1 VTDTPDDPRPTVQRT
16 VGLPADAATVRGLMQ
31 ELAVHGWALMPD
43 EGRESP
49 TVRVREAGAGASEVH
64 VSMPVAPDE
73 EGHVGET
80 IDASL
85 ADLAERVRRR
95 GDAS

>member
-1 VTDTPDDPRPTVQRT
+1 
-16 VGLPADAATVRGLMQ
+16 MQ
-31 ELAVHGWALMPD
+31 ELAVHGWAVVPED
-43 EGRESP
+43 GRESP

-64 VSMPVAPDE
+64 VSMPVAPGE
-73 EGHVGET
+73 ESRVGET